1 MSQHFPFRYS
11 KSSRS
16 IIRLVACCMLLS
28 RWGYSGPFKALH
40 MLGVRTFGCVG
51 VEERHLHS
59 RLNFKLNR
67 AAALAEWR
75 KLLNA

>member
-11 KSSRS
+11 KISRS
-16 IIRLVACCMLLS
+16 IIRLAACCFPA
-28 RWGYSGPFKALH
+28 GAIHVPFKALH

-67 AAALAEWR
+67 AALTEWR
-75 KLLNA
+75 QLLSA

>member
-1 MSQHFPFRYS
+1 
-11 KSSRS
+11 
-16 IIRLVACCMLLS
+16 MLLS
-28 RWGYSGPFKALH
+28 RWGHSGPFKALH
-40 MLGVRTFGCVG
+40 MLGVRMFGCVG

-75 KLLNA
+75 QLLSA

>member
-11 KSSRS
+11 KTSHS
-16 IIRLVACCMLLS
+16 IIRLAACCFPAGAIQV
-28 RWGYSGPFKALH
+28 R
-40 MLGVRTFGCVG
+40 LGVGTFGCVG

>member
-1 MSQHFPFRYS
+1 
-11 KSSRS
+11 
-16 IIRLVACCMLLS
+16 MLLS

-51 VEERHLHS
+51 IEERHLHS

>member
-1 MSQHFPFRYS
+1 
-11 KSSRS
+11 
-16 IIRLVACCMLLS
+16 
-28 RWGYSGPFKALH
+28 

-67 AAALAEWR
+67 AALTERRQFLSA
-75 KLLNA
+75 